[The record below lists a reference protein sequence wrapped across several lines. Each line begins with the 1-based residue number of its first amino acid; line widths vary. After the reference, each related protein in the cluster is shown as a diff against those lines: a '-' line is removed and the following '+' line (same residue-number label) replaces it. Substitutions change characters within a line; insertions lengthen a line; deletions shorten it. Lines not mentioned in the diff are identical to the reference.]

1 MTPAGGRA
9 DAGADESGRRPEGD
23 VLTVD
28 SLSVNYR
35 TGAEPVRALRDV
47 SLHIDRG
54 ETLGVAGESGSGK
67 STLALAVLR
76 YLDENGRVVDGAI
89 RFEGRDVLS
98 VSTEELRSIRGAEI
112 AHVPQDP
119 KKSLNPSIRVGEQIA
134 ETVKLHQDVSKREAN
149 RRAVEMLAEV
159 DLSDPEYNARRYPH
173 ELSGGMQQ
181 RVLLAIALSCNPDLL
196 VLDEPTTGL
205 DVTTQA
211 KILDLINELKRD
223 YDTSIMLITHDLG
236 VIAQVADRVHMLYAG
251 ETMERGTVRDVFGD
265 PSNPYTQGLLAA
277 IPEVD
282 RRKDLRPIPGSIADL
297 TDVGDGCVFADR
309 CAFAEEACR
318 TGDVAEEP
326 VAPER
331 GHYSRCRRIEAV
343 REDPIRAELVDE
355 PGSDEAAASERGE
368 RLLSLRNVRKYFGE
382 ETFFDRLFGGSPPV
396 KAVDGVDLDVHGSE
410 TVGLVGESGSGKST
424 LGGTVLRLLELTDGE
439 IRFRGEPI
447 ADLEGADLREFRSDC
462 QAVFQNPHS
471 SLNPRHRIRRIVGRP
486 LTLFGDVEGEERDR
500 RIGGILKRV
509 GLPPEYAS
517 RYPHELSGGEKQR
530 VAIARAF
537 AANPAFVVL
546 DEPVSALDV
555 SVQASI
561 LNLLEMLRS
570 EYGASYLFISHD
582 LAVVNHIADRIAVMY
597 LGHLVELGSTRA
609 IFEPPYHPYT
619 RALLSSNPSVDPD
632 ADGERIHL
640 EGDVPSARDTPS
652 GCPFHTRCPQKI
664 GDVCETEVPELE
676 AVEGSDDDAHRIA
689 CHLDEAE
696 MSRETLASRAERES
710 EGEGQGEGE
719 ADGEAAATD
728 ATLEAAAD
736 GTGEVNEEAVDD

>member
-1 MTPAGGRA
+1 MSL
-9 DAGADESGRRPEGD
+9 AGAETERAADGE
-23 VLTVD
+23 VLAVE
-28 SLSVNYR
+28 SLSVEYR
-35 TGAEPVRALRDV
+35 TGGDPVRALRDV
-47 SLHIDRG
+47 SLGIDRG

-67 STLALAVLR
+67 STLALAVMR
-76 YLDENGRVVDGAI
+76 YLDENGHVVNGSI
-89 RFEGRDVLS
+89 TFEGRDVLS
-98 VSTEELRSIRGAEI
+98 VSKRELRSIRGAEV

-119 KKSLNPSIRVGEQIA
+119 NKSLNPSIRVGEQIA

-149 RRAVEMLAEV
+149 RRAIEMLAEV
-159 DLSDPEYNARRYPH
+159 NISDPEYNARRYPH

-196 VLDEPTTGL
+196 ILDEPTTGL

-211 KILDLINELKRD
+211 KILDLVNELKRE
-223 YDTSIMLITHDLG
+223 YETSIMLITHDLG

-251 ETMERGTVRDVFGD
+251 ETMERGTVRDVFRD

-282 RRKDLRPIPGSIADL
+282 RRKALRPIPGSIADL
-297 TDVGDGCVFADR
+297 TDVGEGCVFADR
-309 CAFAEEACR
+309 CEFAEEACR
-318 TGDVAEEP
+318 TDPVVEEP
-326 VAPER
+326 VTPER
-331 GHYSRCRRIEAV
+331 DHYSRCRRFETV
-343 REDPIRAELVDE
+343 REDPIEAELVDD
-355 PGSDEAAASERGE
+355 PGATGSAPGERGE
-368 RLLSLRNVRKYFGE
+368 ELLTLRNVRKYFGE

-424 LGGTVLRLLELTDGE
+424 LGSTVLRLLELTDGE
-439 IRFRGEPI
+439 IRFRGESI

-486 LTLFGDVEGEERDR
+486 LTLFTDAGDEERDR
-500 RIGGILKRV
+500 RIGEILKRV

-570 EYGASYLFISHD
+570 DYGASYLFISHD

-597 LGHLVELGSTRA
+597 LGHLVELGSTEA

-632 ADGERIHL
+632 DEDERVHL

-664 GDVCETEVPELE
+664 GDVCEREVPELE
-676 AVEGSDDDAHRIA
+676 AVERSDDDAHRIA

-696 MSRETLASRAERES
+696 MSLETLADDPDGVDGAATTATSGADADGSDGDADGAGAEEVS
-710 EGEGQGEGE
+710 EG
-719 ADGEAAATD
+719 A
-728 ATLEAAAD
+728 L
-736 GTGEVNEEAVDD
+736 DD